1 LNDVKRANCCQLVG
15 FLLTR
20 MRLSSHLMNASQI
33 KIRARYTYGCD
44 SVPWS
49 STLHGGFSAMHGGRY
64 HAPEAGGRWGNK
76 AWPEILDDHQ
86 LRDLQTIPIFLLCIQ
101 SSAICRSCALC
112 FFNPFLAHRLPHGLD
127 CWPSPVFGDRV
138 PWVSSFQHQPAGTSA
153 NTPSRSFKPCNA
165 LQVLWLRS
173 EGTGSSFPRS
183 SALRSGRCT
192 VSCTFEMEWPWPES
206 VQLAGV
212 ETPHQIWDPSFNGIS
227 IASLN
232 KCLVD
237 LYVCW
242 ILCGVDEMLI
252 TFCAASMQGD
262 KSFSLWPWQNCKFYW

>member
-1 LNDVKRANCCQLVG
+1 MPTCWVSSDSNALIFPFDERITDQDSGEVHIWMWFRPMVFNPSWRILSHAWRKVPCTWGRWQVG
-15 FLLTR
+15 EQSL
-20 MRLSSHLMNASQI
+20 AGDI
-33 KIRARYTYGCD
+33 G
-44 SVPWS
+44 WS
-49 STLHGGFSAMHGGRY
+49 SAKRFTNHSYIPVVYPVICNLSFLRTLLFQPIPGSQA
-64 HAPEAGGRWGNK
+64 APWIG
-76 AWPEILDDHQ
+76 
-86 LRDLQTIPIFLLCIQ
+86 
-101 SSAICRSCALC
+101 
-112 FFNPFLAHRLPHGLD
+112 